1 MLVSSRS
8 ATRITGLSANANA
21 DECLQIVPQ
30 GELLLIIGP
39 PSSNTSILLQALTSG
54 EDVKLDETSKIDYG
68 LLSPATVHRPA
79 FFKPSHD
86 NAGLLRSQIVYMN
99 ENDVHFATLSLKSS
113 MMPGS
118 LAKAPSGRARG
129 KGTSRR
135 QWAESRLNKLV
146 DAVGLGHAMG
156 TKVGS
161 PLVRGLS
168 GGERKRASI
177 VEALLTRASVL
188 GLDGPTNGLDSSTA
202 LSLLNFLRTW
212 AKDGKRTIIA
222 TAPSISDPL
231 YENFD
236 KVLVLDSRGREIF
249 FGKTGEVQ
257 TYFEKLGLGFNRRVD
272 LGEGVVEFVVGCN
285 EGRGNDS
292 ELEKAWQR
300 SEELKLLQNDINSY
314 PSRYPYDDCAAPL
327 IHALKQEKSRTTTA
341 HYTVSFLYQVAVLTR
356 RQYALIASE
365 LPSYVTK
372 TIVNLLLSVTVG
384 SLFFR
389 LPPSSSGAFT
399 RGSLLLLAIMF
410 NAYLSLAELGKAIE
424 GRDIVRRQGDWG
436 FFGSSALALARIA
449 GDLPLIGAQCL
460 LFGTVT
466 YTMAGLR
473 VSRRAAT
480 RVEATTDDRPS
491 TANCGGILHL
501 HSLRLRYSSESQL
514 DVSHVRRLQ
523 PRLRGSDQV
532 LRYLLEHSRHVSD
545 LTRVP
550 RRNG

>member
-1 MLVSSRS
+1 M
-8 ATRITGLSANANA
+8 
-21 DECLQIVPQ
+21 
-30 GELLLIIGP
+30 
-39 PSSNTSILLQALTSG
+39 
-54 EDVKLDETSKIDYG
+54 
-68 LLSPATVHRPA
+68 
-79 FFKPSHD
+79 
-86 NAGLLRSQIVYMN
+86 
-99 ENDVHFATLSLKSS
+99 
-113 MMPGS
+113 
-118 LAKAPSGRARG
+118 
-129 KGTSRR
+129 SRR
-135 QWAESRLNKLV
+135 QWAEQRLNKLV
-146 DAVGLGHAMG
+146 EAVGLGHAMG

-202 LSLLNFLRTW
+202 LSLLTFLRQW
-212 AKDGKRTIIA
+212 AQQGKRTIAA
-222 TAPSISDPL
+222 TAPAISDPL
-231 YENFD
+231 FSKFD
-236 KVLVLDSRGREIF
+236 KVLVLNSHGREIF
-249 FGKTGEVQ
+249 FGKTDEVQ
-257 TYFEKLGLGFNRRVD
+257 PYFESLGLGFSRRVD

-285 EGRGNDS
+285 EGRGNDL
-292 ELEKAWQR
+292 ELERAWQR
-300 SEELKLLQNDINSY
+300 SDAREALQHEIAAY
-314 PSRYPYDDCAAPL
+314 PSRYPFDQCAEPL
-327 IHALKQEKSRTTTA
+327 ITALKKEKSRTTTA

-384 SLFFR
+384 SLFWR
-389 LPPSSSGAFT
+389 LPVSSSGAFT

-473 VSRRAAT
+473 VRISRASTSEHCVLAH
-480 RVEATTDDRPS
+480 VPS
-491 TANCGGILHL
+491 SFLFSANRCCILHL
-501 HSLRLRYSSESQL
+501 HLIRLCYG
-514 DVSHVRRLQ
+514 
-523 PRLRGSDQV
+523 P
-532 LRYLLEHSRHVSD
+532 
-545 LTRVP
+545 
-550 RRNG
+550 